1 MDRHIEIIAMS
12 SEGVCPAEVASEIGC
27 SRALVYKVLHSA
39 GREIPRREGR
49 PKPLDKRQKERII
62 SLSGKDL
69 TINEISAVTG
79 GTYYQIRRYLRSE
92 KQWQQ

>member
-1 MDRHIEIIAMS
+1 MS
-12 SEGVCPAEVASEIGC
+12 SEGLCPTEVASEIGC

-49 PKPLDKRQKERII
+49 PKPLNRNQKERII

-69 TINEISAVTG
+69 TIKEISAVTG
-79 GTYYQIRRYLRSE
+79 GTYYQIRRHLRRR
-92 KQWQQ
+92 K